1 MRLMLLCISATFAQV
16 GINTTS
22 PSSLLQIASSNQANP
37 ANTDGILIPKID
49 AFPAINPTLTQNG
62 MMVFLTTSVGI
73 NLPGFYYWDN
83 NTTAWI
89 SVGSQHNWGLNGNQG
104 TNSSINFIG
113 TKDNQSLIIKTN
125 DTERLKIDNTG
136 NIGIGGTNPSY
147 PLEFKSIT
155 GDKICLFNTAPLKS
169 YGFGVNASLLQIF
182 SSNIG
187 SSIGFGYGSSTSFT
201 ENIRFTGGGRVG
213 IGTSNPLSKIH
224 LFESASGITPNVNS
238 VLTLEKATGNY
249 LNLLSSGES
258 GILFGAN
265 GNATNGGIIYNS
277 SQPDAMFFRT
287 NNNQNRMIIS
297 AAGDVVIGNGTP
309 DARLQIIS
317 SNQATP
323 ANTDGILIPKI
334 DAFPAINPTLT
345 QNGMMVFL
353 TTSVGINL
361 PGFYYWDTASSSWLA
376 IGAKSNWN
384 LTGNSGTNPG
394 TNFIGS
400 RDNSDVVFKTNNT
413 EGMRLTTSGNIG
425 IGTASPTA
433 ELEVNGFTKMGTTA
447 PAIKTLKLTGTTGA
461 TQGNQTNIAHGINSA
476 KILGVTVLVEYVSGS
491 FIPTSYNS
499 SIGFEFDY
507 FITGTNVVVW
517 TKSGNSGFILSK
529 PIRVLL
535 TYEQ

>member
-1 MRLMLLCISATFAQV
+1 
-16 GINTTS
+16 
-22 PSSLLQIASSNQANP
+22 
-37 ANTDGILIPKID
+37 
-49 AFPAINPTLTQNG
+49 
-62 MMVFLTTSVGI
+62 
-73 NLPGFYYWDN
+73 
-83 NTTAWI
+83 
-89 SVGSQHNWGLNGNQG
+89 
-104 TNSSINFIG
+104 
-113 TKDNQSLIIKTN
+113 
-125 DTERLKIDNTG
+125 
-136 NIGIGGTNPSY
+136 
-147 PLEFKSIT
+147 
-155 GDKICLFNTAPLKS
+155 
-169 YGFGVNASLLQIF
+169 
-182 SSNIG
+182 
-187 SSIGFGYGSSTSFT
+187 
-201 ENIRFTGGGRVG
+201 
-213 IGTSNPLSKIH
+213 
-224 LFESASGITPNVNS
+224 
-238 VLTLEKATGNY
+238 
-249 LNLLSSGES
+249 
-258 GILFGAN
+258 
-265 GNATNGGIIYNS
+265 
-277 SQPDAMFFRT
+277 
-287 NNNQNRMIIS
+287 
-297 AAGDVVIGNGTP
+297 
-309 DARLQIIS
+309 
-317 SNQATP
+317 
-323 ANTDGILIPKI
+323 
-334 DAFPAINPTLT
+334 
-345 QNGMMVFL
+345 MVFL